1 MNKIMITSILCMC
14 MIIACNEVNAKTAD
28 DILSEQGTLDL
39 KLLILIDNTT
49 ELTATLYN
57 NSSAKALVSLL
68 RDEPLTL
75 EMHDYGGF
83 EKVGSLPQS
92 LPRNDTRIT
101 THPGDIILYQGS
113 EITFYYAE
121 NTWNFTLLGR
131 IDGKTQSE
139 LRAIFGSGSI
149 TVTLSLAQ

>member
-101 THPGDIILYQGS
+101 TQPGDIILYQAVRSHSTMLRIPG
-113 EITFYYAE
+113 
-121 NTWNFTLLGR
+121 TLHCWVVSTAR
-131 IDGKTQSE
+131 
-139 LRAIFGSGSI
+139 
-149 TVTLSLAQ
+149 VSLN